1 MSVDENKPE
10 IMAIDAGG
18 TLTDTIVIDSDGGF
32 TVGKAQTTPENEAEG
47 FRNSIDDGLAYW
59 NTSPDE
65 AFPSLEAGIYSGTAM
80 LNRLLEHEGDM
91 GGVIVTAGQEDYLRT
106 ERARQTYSNYSY
118 SDRLHSVTHEHTEPF
133 IPKDLIRGV
142 RERVD
147 PLGREAI
154 PLYEEE
160 VRSAVRDLLDED
172 INYLIFNFIY
182 SYANDAHEQRAKE
195 IAQEVMSEQGEQV
208 PLYLAS
214 EIQPVRGDF
223 MRLNTVIAEAYAAEP
238 SREQLHGVKNSCDE
252 LGAEFEL
259 RVMAGHGGTISH
271 SSDRLASTLISG
283 PIGGVIG
290 SDYVADHLDID
301 NLVCTDIGGTSF
313 DLSLIT
319 DSSYTVDPEPT
330 IARYL
335 LNQSMVE
342 LDSIGAGTGS
352 HVKIDPNSNRMEIG
366 PESAGDQIGV
376 CNVDGDVQQ
385 PTITD
390 CDLLLGYLNPDYFL
404 GGDLDLDKEAAKEAI
419 DDQIASKL
427 GVDVFDAAEGA
438 VDLMES
444 RLQNQVKA
452 AVLGKGYSPVN
463 YSLISYGG
471 GGPVHAAKYIEDL
484 NFQDVLVP
492 AWAAAF
498 SAFGCACG
506 DYEYRY
512 EATID
517 LPVGPDLDE
526 GEKMSLA
533 ETLNEQ
539 WAQLKEDIVAEFE
552 KSGYGPEDVT
562 LDPQVR
568 MQYQG
573 QLNTL
578 EVPAPTEKITDPE
591 EVDQLIENFE
601 EHYAKVYARSAAS
614 PELGYTITRAVGVG
628 EVPIEKPKIP
638 NNPLQG
644 PEPPENAAKGTRDVY
659 WDGGWQ
665 DAAIWEMDDLRAG
678 NVIDGLAIIES
689 PATTFVVPP
698 NFTAELD
705 SHRIFHLT
713 QED

>member
-1 MSVDENKPE
+1 MSVDKHQPE
-10 IMAIDAGG
+10 ILAIDAGG

-47 FRNSIDDGLAYW
+47 FRNSIDDGLGYW
-59 NTSPDE
+59 DVSPDD
-65 AFPSLEAGIYSGTAM
+65 AFPSLAAGIYSGTAM
-80 LNRLLEHEGDM
+80 LNRLLEQEGEL
-91 GGVIVTAGQEDYLRT
+91 GGIVVTAGQEDYLRT
-106 ERARQTYSNYSY
+106 ERARQTYTNYSY
-118 SDRLHSVTHEHTEPF
+118 SDRLHSVTHQHTEPF

-142 RERVD
+142 RERID

-160 VRSAVRDLLDED
+160 VRTAVDELLDED

-182 SYANDAHEQRAKE
+182 SYANDTHEQRAKE
-195 IAQEVMSEQGEQV
+195 IAQEVMDERGEEV

-238 SREQLHGVKNSCDE
+238 SREQLHSVMDTCED

-259 RVMAGHGGTISH
+259 RVMAGHGGTISY
-271 SSDRLASTLISG
+271 SSERLASTLISG

-290 SDYVADHLDID
+290 ADYVARHLDID

-319 DSSYTVDPEPT
+319 DSTYSVDPEPT
-330 IARYL
+330 ISRYL

-342 LDSIGAGTGS
+342 LNSIGAGTGS
-352 HVKIDPNSNRMEIG
+352 RVKIDPNSNRMEIG

-390 CDLLLGYLNPDYFL
+390 CDLLLGILNPDYFL
-404 GGDLDLDKEAAKEAI
+404 GGDLDLDKDAAKEAI
-419 DDQIASKL
+419 EEQIASKL
-427 GVDVFDAAEGA
+427 GVDAYDAAEGA

-471 GGPVHAAKYIEDL
+471 GGPVHAAQYVEDL
-484 NFQDVLVP
+484 HFQDVLVP

-517 LPVGPDLDE
+517 LPIGPDLNDE
-526 GEKMSLA
+526 EKLDIA
-533 ETLNEQ
+533 ETLNER
-539 WAQLKEDIVAEFE
+539 WAELKEDIVTEFE
-552 KSGYGPEDVT
+552 KSGYEPGDVT
-562 LDPQVR
+562 LDPEVR

-578 EVPAPTEKITDPE
+578 EVSAPTANITEPE
-591 EVDQLIENFE
+591 ELDQLVENFE

-628 EVPIEKPKIP
+628 HVPIEKPQIP
-638 NNPLQG
+638 DVSLQDE
-644 PEPPENAAKGTRDVY
+644 EPPETAAKGTREVY
-659 WDGGWQ
+659 WNGHWQ
-665 DAAIWEMDDLRAG
+665 DASIWEMTDLQAG
-678 NVIDGLAIIES
+678 NVIDGLSIIES

-698 NFTAELD
+698 NFTADLD

-713 QED
+713 QEN

>member
-1 MSVDENKPE
+1 
-10 IMAIDAGG
+10 MAERG
-18 TLTDTIVIDSDGGF
+18 T
-32 TVGKAQTTPENEAEG
+32 E
-47 FRNSIDDGLAYW
+47 
-59 NTSPDE
+59 
-65 AFPSLEAGIYSGTAM
+65 
-80 LNRLLEHEGDM
+80 
-91 GGVIVTAGQEDYLRT
+91 
-106 ERARQTYSNYSY
+106 
-118 SDRLHSVTHEHTEPF
+118 
-133 IPKDLIRGV
+133 
-142 RERVD
+142 
-147 PLGREAI
+147 
-154 PLYEEE
+154 
-160 VRSAVRDLLDED
+160 
-172 INYLIFNFIY
+172 
-182 SYANDAHEQRAKE
+182 
-195 IAQEVMSEQGEQV
+195 V
-208 PLYLAS
+208 PLYLSS
-214 EIQPVRGDF
+214 EVQPVRGDF

-238 SREQLHGVKNSCDE
+238 SREQLYGVMDTCED

-259 RVMAGHGGTISH
+259 RVMAGHGGTISY
-271 SSDRLASTLISG
+271 SSDKLASTLISG

-290 SDYVADHLDID
+290 GDYVASHLDID

-319 DSSYTVDPEPT
+319 DSSYSVDPEPT
-330 IARYL
+330 IAKYL

-376 CNVDGDVQQ
+376 CNVDGDIQQ

-390 CDLLLGYLNPDYFL
+390 CDLLLGILNPDYFL
-404 GGDLDLDKEAAKEAI
+404 GGDLELDKEAAKEAI
-419 DDQIASKL
+419 DEQIATKL
-427 GVDVFDAAEGA
+427 GVDVFEAAEGA

-463 YSLISYGG
+463 YSLMSYGG
-471 GGPVHAAKYIEDL
+471 GGPVHVAQYVEDL

-517 LPVGPDLDE
+517 LPIDAGLDDD
-526 GEKMSLA
+526 EKLQKA
-533 ETLNEQ
+533 EILNQQ
-539 WAQLKEDIVAEFE
+539 WAQLKEDIVEEFQR
-552 KSGYGPEDVT
+552 SGYDPEDVT
-562 LDPQVR
+562 LEPQVR

-578 EVPAPTEKITDPE
+578 EVTAPTANITEPDE
-591 EVDQLIENFE
+591 LDQLIDNFE

-628 EVPIEKPKIP
+628 RVPIEKPQIP
-638 NNPLQG
+638 ENPVT
-644 PEPPENAAKGTRDVY
+644 EATPPEAAAKGTRDVY
-659 WDGGWQ
+659 WNGGWQ
-665 DAAIWEMDDLRAG
+665 DASLWEMSDLRAG
-678 NVIDGLAIIES
+678 NVIDGLAIVES

-698 NFTAELD
+698 NFTADLD
-705 SHRIFHLT
+705 EHRIFHLT